1 MPRSADPALQDT
13 HTVLIVDDEP
23 PARRSLRAMLGVHAD
38 LEIVGEARSGAE
50 AIAAINSL
58 RPDIVLLDVHMPEG
72 DGFDVIRAI
81 GVEQMPVV
89 IFATAYDAYALQAF
103 DAHALDYL
111 LKPYDR
117 TRLDSAL
124 QRARQ
129 QLRRR
134 GVDDRLLA
142 FIDKLDER
150 ARYQTRLTVRQG
162 TRTQF
167 VAVSQVDYFEAEANY
182 VRVHV
187 GPRSHLIRE
196 TLTSLAE
203 QLDPSRFLRVHR
215 SLVVNIGR
223 VVEVESLFSGEY
235 VLLLAT
241 GKKLTSGRTYRLAL
255 QSALQLKV

>member
-1 MPRSADPALQDT
+1 MPHQSDPSLHER

-23 PARRSLRAMLGVHAD
+23 PARRGLRAMLAEHSD
-38 LEIVGEARSGAE
+38 IEIVGEARSGAE
-50 AIAAINSL
+50 AIDAITSL
-58 RPDIVLLDVHMPEG
+58 RPDIVLLDVQMPDG

-81 GVEQMPVV
+81 GVDHMPVV

-103 DAHALDYL
+103 ESHALDYL
-111 LKPYDR
+111 LKPYDSA
-117 TRLDSAL
+117 RLHSAL
-124 QRARQ
+124 HRARI

-142 FIDKLDER
+142 FIEKLDER
-150 ARYQTRLTVRQG
+150 ARYLTRLTVKQG

-167 VAVSQVDYFEAEANY
+167 VSIAQVDYFEAEANY

-187 GPRSHLIRE
+187 GERSHLVRE

-215 SLVVNIGR
+215 SLIVNISR

-235 VLLLAT
+235 VLFLFN
-241 GKKLTSGRTYRLAL
+241 GRKLTTGRTYRPAL
-255 QSALQLKV
+255 QAALQLKS